1 MRKSKIESRSVA
13 SRHKIL
19 DKARLDDSFR
29 AVGVSEHAAHGRCSE
44 IQRAC
49 CLEIKIARRDLAD

>member
-1 MRKSKIESRSVA
+1 MRKYKIESRSVA
-13 SRHKIL
+13 GRHKIL

-29 AVGVSEHAAHGRCSE
+29 GVGVSEHAHGRCSE

-49 CLEIKIARRDLAD
+49 CLEIKIASRDLGN